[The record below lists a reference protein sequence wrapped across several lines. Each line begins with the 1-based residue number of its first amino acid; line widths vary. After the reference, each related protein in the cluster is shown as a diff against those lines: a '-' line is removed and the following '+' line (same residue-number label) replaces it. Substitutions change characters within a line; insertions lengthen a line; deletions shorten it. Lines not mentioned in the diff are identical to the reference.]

1 MVSDTTAAMESELPA
16 PEHEHGDPVDG
27 PDDERALKRRQC
39 NMDKRALLGEDA
51 FKKAKAAARKAQRA
65 AKKKTRAAAAAAA
78 PAAAAAAAPDAAG
91 VESAAPACDIAGQ
104 LERVAGLKEKGM
116 LTDDEFTAA
125 KAAILAVSPPAPLQ
139 AMPLHPPPP
148 VAATAATTTTAA
160 FAANAANA
168 ATATEAA
175 EQQVPEAAAAIA
187 AAPGA
192 PEAPEAA
199 QQERPA
205 PSQPP
210 QLSQPPPPPPEQ
222 RWEYVDGMYRCVVA
236 SAINFIKVWQASS
249 EQQTVLELPPAID
262 AVERA
267 RVAAFAESLGLAHE
281 TVDTFDGVM
290 LRIAPAAAAAEAA
303 PPEAAPPAAEAAA
316 QAHTQATAQARTQT
330 AAPTRPPPP
339 LSELTEGQSERMAAS
354 QAAAVARRA
363 AAIASAAA
371 ETTEAAA
378 VVATEYVSENS
389 HSKLLRGTA
398 HGENCP
404 EVCPG
409 VSLHVFM
416 QKSY

>member
-1 MVSDTTAAMESELPA
+1 M
-16 PEHEHGDPVDG
+16 
-27 PDDERALKRRQC
+27 
-39 NMDKRALLGEDA
+39 
-51 FKKAKAAARKAQRA
+51 
-65 AKKKTRAAAAAAA
+65 
-78 PAAAAAAAPDAAG
+78 
-91 VESAAPACDIAGQ
+91 
-104 LERVAGLKEKGM
+104 
-116 LTDDEFTAA
+116 
-125 KAAILAVSPPAPLQ
+125 
-139 AMPLHPPPP
+139 
-148 VAATAATTTTAA
+148 
-160 FAANAANA
+160 
-168 ATATEAA
+168 
-175 EQQVPEAAAAIA
+175 
-187 AAPGA
+187 
-192 PEAPEAA
+192 
-199 QQERPA
+199 

-210 QLSQPPPPPPEQ
+210 QPSQPPPPPPEQ

-363 AAIASAAA
+363 AATAAAAA

-378 VVATEYVSENS
+378 VVATE
-389 HSKLLRGTA
+389 A
-398 HGENCP
+398 AAGE
-404 EVCPG
+404 EG
-409 VSLHVFM
+409 VPSASLPASAPSD
-416 QKSY
+416 QAILTLAILTLSYYIRSYTTIPATISATIPTTIPTSRIPTCELAVDPDRTQRRREHDGAARAL